1 MKSREFIVVL
11 QFTSLQALPLVL
23 RTFVYKMWPA
33 RTSVI
38 TLYTQSSRTHTRRHT
53 HITDL
58 YAANFRTDTDLAASL
73 EEWSVEEAR
82 KECRGLR
89 WDVEEAR
96 F

>member
-1 MKSREFIVVL
+1 MASTHIGDYIVH
-11 QFTSLQALPLVL
+11 SE
-23 RTFVYKMWPA
+23 
-33 RTSVI
+33 
-38 TLYTQSSRTHTRRHT
+38 QSHIHTDT

-58 YAANFRTDTDLAASL
+58 SAANFRTDTDLAASL

-89 WDVEEAR
+89 GDVEEAR